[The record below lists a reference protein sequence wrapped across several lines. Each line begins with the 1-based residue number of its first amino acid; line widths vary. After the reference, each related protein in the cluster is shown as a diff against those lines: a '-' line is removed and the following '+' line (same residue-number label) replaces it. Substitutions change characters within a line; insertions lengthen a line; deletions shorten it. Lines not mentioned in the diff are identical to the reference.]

1 MEILKLILPII
12 GSFLVTTIPI
22 ILSRKGDIVKRL
34 EHLESRLTDNDL
46 TTKRVELLL
55 YINLHPEKVEVIC
68 QLYDEYKKLS
78 GNHYVDKAFETFMAK
93 HGAAIIERRV

>member
-1 MEILKLILPII
+1 MEILKLVLPVI

-34 EHLESRLTDNDL
+34 ERLESRLMDNDL

-55 YINLHPEKVEVIC
+55 YINTHPEKVEVIC
-68 QLYDEYKKLS
+68 QLYDEYKKLG
-78 GNHYVDKAFETFMAK
+78 GNHYVDKAFDTFMVK
-93 HGAAIIERRV
+93 YGAPVIGRRI